1 MKIWYQFPRP
11 ASGAENFYDRLQ
23 ANWKKVGKQD
33 SELVIKAPTR
43 GAGEFRYSLLGH
55 RYADFLRTI
64 EMVEGVIQA
73 EKEGYDAAVI
83 GCFGDGGLDVL
94 EAVVDIPVIGP
105 CKAAIMMAQGF
116 GHNMA
121 FITVPNW
128 EKKIKDNITAYG
140 IQDLVINHNPV
151 RAFTIPLEQYKD
163 EEQVAENFFEI
174 AKGVINDGADVILS
188 ACVNTSTMLTYQG
201 LADVDGIPIIDG
213 AIAALKIAEVM
224 VDYKRAGL
232 WRSKKTVPYDVIE
245 GLRKE
250 YYHGSESR

>member
-11 ASGAENFYDRLQ
+11 VSGVEKFYERLQ
-23 ANWKKVGKQD
+23 ANWEKVRKQD

-43 GAGEFRYSLLGH
+43 GAGEFRYSILGH
-55 RYADFLRTI
+55 SYADFLRTI

-94 EAVVDIPVIGP
+94 EDVVDIPVIGP
-105 CKAAIMMAQGF
+105 CKAAIMMAQKF

-128 EKKIKDNITAYG
+128 ERKIRANITAYG
-140 IQDLVINHNPV
+140 IEDMVINNPV
-151 RAFTIPLEQYKD
+151 RAFTIPLEQFK
-163 EEQVAENFFEI
+163 EEEKVAENFFEI
-174 AKGVINDGADVILS
+174 AKDVINDGADVILS
-188 ACVNTSTMLTYQG
+188 ACVNTSTMLTYKD
-201 LADVDGIPIIDG
+201 LTYVDGVPVIDG
-213 AIAALKIAEVM
+213 AITALKMAEVM

-232 WRSKKTVPYDVIE
+232 WRSKKTVPNDVIE